1 MKTKDMYNVDG
12 AFEIKMHAQTQNRKK
27 CWKML

>member
-27 CWKML
+27 C